1 MIYNIYFQIFSKFK
15 NIILYSVSSISQSAL
30 VFLLLPSI
38 LGYLSPEDFGK
49 YTIIQLFVSVF
60 SGVFYMGATTS
71 LLKHYFDTVDK
82 EKRKIIFSANLVITI
97 IGALLITIIGIF
109 FGNQILSLIVREQ
122 FDWLLLVVAFA
133 SAGMQIIFNYFL
145 TFLRCLEKSIIYLY
159 FSLGLLI
166 INFIFTLFLFNI
178 ATIQYIIVPFF
189 GTFVSV
195 ALANI
200 ILFIY
205 LKQELTHRIPLQI
218 FVKNLKFGFPFAL
231 SGIVLYLG
239 NSIDRFV
246 LSSLMNEESVG
257 VYSFAIRMGAIIQ
270 VLLIIPFGLFWS
282 SVRLDKFNGNS
293 FPMINSKI
301 AYYYIFIG
309 FVLILFLNIFSDQVI
324 GFFTDKDQYSQT
336 SNLILVFMIAY
347 LIQGFQNISDIGIFR
362 SGKNIYL
369 TLLSVLLIPFF
380 IISNRLLI
388 PSFGLYG
395 AAFTLLF
402 GYVIFAI
409 LIIYI
414 NNRFVSLP
422 YDLEGIA
429 KLLIYNIVI
438 LLVFNI
444 YMKTYEGIFLRLF
457 FAIGYLSILTLF
469 FIKKDDKLFI
479 KPILNKL

>member
-1 MIYNIYFQIFSKFK
+1 MLNNTYFQIFSKFK
-15 NIILYSVSSISQSAL
+15 NIVLYSISSISQSAL

-38 LGYLSPEDFGK
+38 LSYLSPEDFGK

-71 LLKHYFDTVDK
+71 LLKEYFDTVDK
-82 EKRKIIFSANLVITI
+82 VKRKIIFSANLVITI
-97 IGALLITIIGIF
+97 IGALLILTIGIF

-122 FDWLLLVVAFA
+122 FDWVLLFLAFA
-133 SAGMQIIFNYFL
+133 SAGMLIIFNYFL
-145 TFLRCLEKSIIYLY
+145 TFFRCLEKSFTYLY

-166 INFIFTLFLFNI
+166 TNFIFTLILFHFT
-178 ATIQYIIVPFF
+178 TIEHILVPFF
-189 GTFVSV
+189 GTFVCV
-195 ALANI
+195 AIANI

-205 LKQELTHRIPLQI
+205 LKQDFTHRIPVQI
-218 FVKNLKFGFPFAL
+218 FVKNLKFGFPFAI

-239 NSIDRFV
+239 NTVDRFV
-246 LSSLMNEESVG
+246 LSSLMNVESVG
-257 VYSFAIRMGAIIQ
+257 VYSFAVRMGAIIQ

-282 SVRLDKFNGNS
+282 SVRLDKFNGNN

-301 AYYYIFIG
+301 AYYYVLVG
-309 FVLILFLNIFSDQVI
+309 FVLILFLNIFSNQVI
-324 GFFTDKDQYSQT
+324 GFFTDKDEYSQT

-347 LIQGFQNISDIGIFR
+347 LIQGFQNISDVGIFR
-362 SGKNIYL
+362 SGKNLYL

-402 GYVIFAI
+402 GYIIFAI

-422 YDLEGIA
+422 YDLEGIV
-429 KLLIYNIVI
+429 KLLIYNIVV

-444 YMKTYEGIFLRLF
+444 YLKTFEGILLRLF
-457 FAIGYLSILTLF
+457 FAIGYLSILTLL

-479 KPILNKL
+479 KPILNS